1 MQLGPLTTTSI
12 GSFPRPNWLAQTD
25 RSRAIFHLK
34 GEMLREAQDDATILV
49 LREQEKLG
57 LDIATDG
64 EQRREGFIFHMA
76 RTWDG
81 IDLVNQAQKDV
92 YRRRNAPRIVPR
104 ITGRLKRRKPAT
116 IEDLR
121 FAKAHT
127 KLPVKM
133 ALAGPMT
140 VVDSALNE
148 FYRDEA
154 ELAMDAAA
162 AINAELLDLQA
173 AGCDMF
179 QLDEPAMTRYHEK
192 VLDYGARAL
201 DRCLEG
207 VTAPTLVHL
216 CYGYPG
222 GAGNQHHYTYPEL
235 LDRLMQTSIAGFTV
249 EFARSDYDPAIL
261 KAYRDRL
268 IVFGC
273 IDPGDTPAPSVETVK
288 RQIARALDHLDPT
301 RLLLAPDC
309 GLMTISRQLAHE
321 KLQVMVTAAEELRA
335 GIGDGQN
342 PGMIGPT
349 RSN

>member
-1 MQLGPLTTTSI
+1 MKLGPLTTTSI
-12 GSFPRPNWLAQTD
+12 GSFPRPTWLADTD
-25 RSRAIFHLK
+25 RSRATFRLE
-34 GEMLREAQDDATILV
+34 GDMLREAQDDATIVTLH
-49 LREQEKLG
+49 EQEELG
-57 LDIATDG
+57 LQLLTDG
-64 EQRREGFIFHMA
+64 EQRREGFIFHMT

-81 IDLVNQAQKDV
+81 IDLVNQATKEV
-92 YRRRNAPRIVPR
+92 YRRRNAPRVVPR
-104 ITGRLKRRKPAT
+104 IVGKLKRRTPAT
-116 IEDLR
+116 VDDLR

-127 KLPVKM
+127 ALPVKM

-148 FYRDEA
+148 HYRDEA

-192 VLDYGARAL
+192 VFDYGARAL

-207 VTAPTLVHL
+207 VTVPTVVHL

-222 GAGNQHHYTYPEL
+222 GAGHQHHYTYPEL
-235 LDRLMQTSIAGFTV
+235 LDRLMQTKIAGFTV

-261 KAYRDRL
+261 KPYRDRL

-273 IDPGDTPAPSVETVK
+273 IDPGNTPVPGVDAVK
-288 RQIARALDHLDPT
+288 RQVARALEHLDPQ

-309 GLMTISRQLAHE
+309 GLMTISRALARE
-321 KLQVMVTAAEELRA
+321 KVQVMVAAANDLRK
-335 GIGDGQN
+335 GL
-342 PGMIGPT
+342 
-349 RSN
+349 

>member
-1 MQLGPLTTTSI
+1 MKLGPLTTTSI
-12 GSFPRPNWLAQTD
+12 GSFPRPNWLADTD
-25 RSRAIFHLK
+25 RSRATFRLQ
-34 GEMLREAQDDATILV
+34 GDALREAQDDATMV
-49 LREQEKLG
+49 TLREQEELG
-57 LDIATDG
+57 LELLTDG
-64 EQRREGFIFHMA
+64 EQRREGFIFHMT

-81 IDLVNQAQKDV
+81 IDLINQAQKDV

-104 ITGRLKRRKPAT
+104 ITGKLKRRAPAT
-116 IEDLR
+116 VEDLR
-121 FAKAHT
+121 YAKAHT
-127 KLPVKM
+127 RLPVKM

-192 VLDYGARAL
+192 VFDYGAGAL

-207 VTAPTLVHL
+207 VTVPTLVHL

-222 GAGNQHHYTYPEL
+222 GLYQQHNYTYPEL
-235 LDRLMQTSIAGFTV
+235 LDRLMQTKIAGFTV
-249 EFARSDYDPAIL
+249 EFARSEYDPAIL
-261 KAYRDRL
+261 KPYRERL
-268 IVFGC
+268 IMFGC
-273 IDPGDTPAPSVETVK
+273 IDPGNSPAPSLDAVK
-288 RQIARALDHLDPT
+288 RQIARALEHLDPQ

-309 GLMTISRQLAHE
+309 GLMTISRALARE
-321 KLQVMVTAAEELRA
+321 KVQVMVAAAQALRY
-335 GIGDGQN
+335 
-342 PGMIGPT
+342 GM
-349 RSN
+349 

>member
-1 MQLGPLTTTSI
+1 MKLGPLATTSI
-12 GSFPRPNWLAQTD
+12 GSFPRPRWLADTD
-25 RSRAIFHLK
+25 RSRATFRLE
-34 GEMLREAQDDATILV
+34 GDMLREAQDDATIV
-49 LREQEKLG
+49 TLREQEELG
-57 LDIATDG
+57 LELLTDG
-64 EQRREGFIFHMA
+64 EQRREGFIFHMT

-81 IDLVNQAQKDV
+81 IDLVNQAQKEV

-104 ITGRLKRRKPAT
+104 ITGKLKRRVPAT
-116 IEDLR
+116 VEDLR

-192 VLDYGARAL
+192 VFDYGARAL

-207 VTAPTLVHL
+207 VTVPTLVHL

-222 GAGNQHHYTYPEL
+222 GAGQQHHYTYPEL
-235 LDRLMQTSIAGFTV
+235 LDRLTATKIAGFTV

-261 KAYRDRL
+261 KPYRDRL

-273 IDPGDTPAPSVETVK
+273 IDPGNTPAPSLDAVK
-288 RQIARALDHLDPT
+288 RQIARALDHLDPR

-309 GLMTISRQLAHE
+309 GLMTISRALARE
-321 KLQVMVTAAEELRA
+321 KLKVMVAAAQDLRK
-335 GIGDGQN
+335 
-342 PGMIGPT
+342 GM
-349 RSN
+349 